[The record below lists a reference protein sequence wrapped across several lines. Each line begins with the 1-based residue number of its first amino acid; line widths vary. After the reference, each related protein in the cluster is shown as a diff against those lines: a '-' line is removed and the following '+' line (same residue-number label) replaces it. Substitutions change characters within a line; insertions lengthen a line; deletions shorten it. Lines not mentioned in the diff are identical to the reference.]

1 VTLNGLR
8 LSRSAEDEL
17 LRIFEDSAIR
27 FRRDASI
34 RYEDLVSQA
43 IFDLVEDPDRI
54 GAQKVDARIHYH
66 LRHSRNRVAGE
77 RVRDQPIALNSY
89 DQIVVRDPHHY
100 LVVRIECDRLAVLA
114 VVHDAMVEG
123 ATRRIEEGEAG

>member
-77 RVRDQPIALNSY
+77 RVRD
-89 DQIVVRDPHHY
+89 PHHY

-123 ATRRIEEGEAG
+123 ATRRSEEGEAG